1 MDSTAF
7 HVIAIIAILLQGLTL
22 FLGLFGPRLRYRILS
37 PASTPTDSKQFFEV
51 LECVANAAMTQAK
64 EIEVLTNGDCYY
76 EAELEAIRKAKKTIN
91 IEAYIFQRGEIAKR
105 FVDTLTERAKAGVCV
120 KLVLDALGCFTTT
133 ESYLKPLLDAG
144 GKVGFYHPFRWYRV
158 PRINNRTHREIM
170 VIDGET
176 GFIGGSGVADHWWK
190 SKGKSARWRD
200 TMFRIT
206 GEVVNGLQS
215 VFAENWLEVS
225 GEILNGEDYYP
236 KVSAKGK
243 ISVMVLSSTPS
254 VNEST
259 RARILY
265 QTLLA
270 SAQKRIYIT
279 TPYFLPDRGVREE
292 IIQAIRERDV
302 EVKIIAP
309 GKKIDHLLTRR
320 SSRRLFGDL
329 LKAGAKI
336 YEYKP
341 SMIHAKIMI
350 IDHVWSIVGSTNF
363 DSRSFVLNAESNL
376 IVFDESVADRLS
388 KDFAADLANSQDIT
402 YEKWQKR
409 PIYEKVQEWFGWVLE
424 RQQ

>member
-1 MDSTAF
+1 MDSTGF
-7 HVIAIIAILLQGLTL
+7 HVIAIIAIILQSLIF
-22 FLGLFGPRLRYRILS
+22 FLALFGPRLRYRILS

-51 LECVANAAMTQAK
+51 LERVANAAMTQAK
-64 EIEVLTNGDCYY
+64 EIEALTNGNCYY
-76 EAELEAIRKAKKTIN
+76 EAELKAIREAKKSIN

-105 FVDTLTERAKAGVCV
+105 FVEALTERAKAGVCV
-120 KLVLDALGCFTTT
+120 KIVLDALGCLTTT
-133 ESYLKPLLDAG
+133 EAYLKPLLEAG
-144 GKVGFYHPFRWYRV
+144 GKVGWYHPFRWYKV
-158 PRINNRTHREIM
+158 PRINNRTHREII

-190 SKGKSARWRD
+190 GKGKDPPWRD
-200 TMFRIT
+200 TMFRVT
-206 GEVVNGLQS
+206 GEAVCGLQT
-215 VFAENWLEVS
+215 VFAENWLDVS

-236 KVSAKGK
+236 SRSAKG
-243 ISVMVLSSTPS
+243 IIPVMVLSSTPS

-270 SAQKRIYIT
+270 SAQKSIFIT

-292 IIQAIRERDV
+292 MIKAIRERDV
-302 EVKIIAP
+302 EIKVIAP
-309 GKKIDHLLTRR
+309 GKKTDHLLTRR

-363 DSRSFVLNAESNL
+363 DSRSFVLNDESNL
-376 IVFDESVADRLS
+376 VVFDETVAERLS
-388 KDFAADLANSQDIT
+388 KDFAADLANCQDIT